1 MGWRIKASRFGQ
13 IQLNWTDNKRMVLV
27 PTTRQSHWSFA
38 CSKIPGGFPGMC
50 ASFTVTSWNPGGVF
64 FSLNSHLNVNCS
76 HRDSITQNPLQLEIP
91 AVNSVLHYSTI
102 LPPPHG
108 RNALNWKNRSTFL
121 SLISTGNSI
130 SWKHLHC
137 RDTRCYC
144 ALPALSYT
152 GSGATA
158 CVFRGRCQEMEI
170 K

>member
-1 MGWRIKASRFGQ
+1 MLTALTETVLHRILFSWRF
-13 IQLNWTDNKRMVLV
+13 
-27 PTTRQSHWSFA
+27 
-38 CSKIPGGFPGMC
+38 
-50 ASFTVTSWNPGGVF
+50 
-64 FSLNSHLNVNCS
+64 
-76 HRDSITQNPLQLEIP
+76 LQLIQ
-91 AVNSVLHYSTI
+91 SSIIQQYC
-102 LPPPHG
+102 PPPHG